1 MLGSSREP
9 TEDCNIT
16 PESIGAQHFV
26 SSKTEEQAAAAA
38 AAESAESA
46 ARARSRQQQQ

>member
-26 SSKTEEQAAAAA
+26 SSKTEEQAAAA
-38 AAESAESA
+38 ESAESA

>member
-38 AAESAESA
+38 ESAESA

>member
-38 AAESAESA
+38 AESAESA